1 MRVLI
6 VDDELPARQ
15 RMNRLLTRF
24 DDVQVV
30 GEASG
35 GEEALRQV
43 AALQPE
49 VVFLDVQM
57 PGLSGLDVAMS
68 LPTPAP
74 IVVFVTAFE
83 HYAVG
88 AFDVAAFDYL
98 LKPVEP
104 ERLERCLQRLREKI
118 VPAPSVAEAPP
129 AQLLIAD
136 RGRTHVVAVADILWL
151 EAADNYVVVHTADS
165 APLMRRSLAS
175 LLAELGPGFV
185 RVHRSAAVA
194 LAQVQ
199 QLQSRSKGD
208 GLVMLRGGVPVAFS
222 RQYRASLVERL
233 AQGVR

>member
-15 RMNRLLTRF
+15 RMNRLLARF

-118 VPAPSVAEAPP
+118 VPAPSVTDAP

-222 RQYRASLVERL
+222 RQYRAALVERL